1 MPIIVSLEVI
11 PNVALGSPSTCA
23 MVAGVR
29 VYQYSTADWRFGMYT
44 SQLAK
49 DIMVT
54 KLVTLSPE
62 VDVFKAIDL
71 LLKHRISGA
80 PVIDARRNFL
90 GMFSEKNCMSVLLES
105 AYEQHPTTHLYAF
118 MDVEVPTINEDAD
131 LLDIAR
137 IFRDTHC
144 RRLPVIR
151 KSKLVGQISRRD
163 LLKAAH
169 NMMASAPD
177 RESTWLY
184 LSSIAERHEAPIV

>member
-1 MPIIVSLEVI
+1 MKTP
-11 PNVALGSPSTCA
+11 
-23 MVAGVR
+23 
-29 VYQYSTADWRFGMYT
+29 
-44 SQLAK
+44 QLAK

-54 KLVTLSPE
+54 KLVTLTPD
-62 VDVFKAIDL
+62 VDVFEAIGL

-90 GMFSEKNCMSVLLES
+90 GVFSEKNCMSVLLES
-105 AYEQHPTTHLYAF
+105 AYDQHPTTHLYAF
-118 MDVEVPTINEDAD
+118 MDVECPTITEDAD
-131 LLDIAR
+131 LLTIAQ

-169 NMMASAPD
+169 DMMAAAPD
-177 RESTWLY
+177 GESAFLY
-184 LSSIAERHEAPIV
+184 LSSIAERHEAPIA